1 MSPWIIA
8 LLAAIGGLV
17 FLVFICAIIHCCVLR
32 KRKVKK
38 RGIQKRFVWRHSY
51 WSKRPNINVSKI
63 KKMCALQDV
72 RGMEN
77 LRLYDVFVTAF
88 DSQSQFRKQLFI
100 SFVVVVT
107 SFEWK
112 AVFSAYSE

>member
-1 MSPWIIA
+1 M
-8 LLAAIGGLV
+8 
-17 FLVFICAIIHCCVLR
+17 
-32 KRKVKK
+32 
-38 RGIQKRFVWRHSY
+38 Y
-51 WSKRPNINVSKI
+51 
-63 KKMCALQDV
+63 ALQDV
-72 RGMEN
+72 GGMED

-107 SFEWK
+107 SFELK

>member
-1 MSPWIIA
+1 MYA
-8 LLAAIGGLV
+8 L
-17 FLVFICAIIHCCVLR
+17 
-32 KRKVKK
+32 K
-38 RGIQKRFVWRHSY
+38 
-51 WSKRPNINVSKI
+51 
-63 KKMCALQDV
+63 DV
-72 RGMEN
+72 GGMEN

-88 DSQSQFRKQLFI
+88 HSQSQLRKQLI

>member
-1 MSPWIIA
+1 MY
-8 LLAAIGGLV
+8 V
-17 FLVFICAIIHCCVLR
+17 
-32 KRKVKK
+32 
-38 RGIQKRFVWRHSY
+38 
-51 WSKRPNINVSKI
+51 
-63 KKMCALQDV
+63 LQDV
-72 RGMEN
+72 GGMED

-88 DSQSQFRKQLFI
+88 DSQSQFCKQLI

>member
-1 MSPWIIA
+1 M
-8 LLAAIGGLV
+8 
-17 FLVFICAIIHCCVLR
+17 
-32 KRKVKK
+32 
-38 RGIQKRFVWRHSY
+38 Y
-51 WSKRPNINVSKI
+51 
-63 KKMCALQDV
+63 ALQDV
-72 RGMEN
+72 GGMETF
-77 LRLYDVFVTAF
+77 RLYEVFVIAF